1 MDEAGVDHAVGG
13 RRATAQAVE
22 VIERAA
28 MRGGS
33 SRREGCS
40 RTLGA
45 GEADDLVSGREEVLN
60 HGGTDKAGGTSNEYT
75 HEDGLLTGME
85 TDVDQCDILV
95 K

>member
-1 MDEAGVDHAVGG
+1 M
-13 RRATAQAVE
+13 
-22 VIERAA
+22 
-28 MRGGS
+28 
-33 SRREGCS
+33 
-40 RTLGA
+40 
-45 GEADDLVSGREEVLN
+45 SGREEVLN